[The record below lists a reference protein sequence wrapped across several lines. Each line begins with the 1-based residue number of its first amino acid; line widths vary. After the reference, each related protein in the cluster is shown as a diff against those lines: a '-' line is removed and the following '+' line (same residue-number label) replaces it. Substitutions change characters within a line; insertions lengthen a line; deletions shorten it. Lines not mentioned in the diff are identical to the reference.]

1 MRSLTI
7 MCTVLDRL
15 QAECQFLTTIRTLSM
30 NFEVSAINGM
40 KSIAHQHPQ
49 VTPICEWVAGVL
61 IWMWECIVAPVSPIY
76 PLR

>member
-7 MCTVLDRL
+7 ACVVLDRVH
-15 QAECQFLTTIRTLSM
+15 ACQFLTTIRTFSM
-30 NFEVSAINGM
+30 KFEVSAVHGL
-40 KSIAHQHPQ
+40 KPIAHQHPQ